1 MINILAININNEVKE
16 PYKVQDI
23 LTMYGN
29 IIKTR
34 LGLSCLEEDESGLRG
49 IIVLEIL
56 CDKNDEQFLTLQE
69 QLLAVDGLK
78 LGVIHF

>member
-49 IIVLEIL
+49 VIVLEIL
-56 CDKNDEQFLTLQE
+56 CDKNDEQFLTLQK

>member
-56 CDKNDEQFLTLQE
+56 CDKNDEQFLALQE

>member
-16 PYKVQDI
+16 PYKVQNI

-34 LGLSCLEEDESGLRG
+34 LGLSCLEEDETGLRG

-56 CDKNDEQFLTLQE
+56 CDKDDEQIQTLQK

>member
-1 MINILAININNEVKE
+1 MINILAININNDVKE

-56 CDKNDEQFLTLQE
+56 CDKNDEQFLILQE

>member
-49 IIVLEIL
+49 VIVLEIL

>member
-1 MINILAININNEVKE
+1 MINILAININNDVKE